1 VNRDRGARRRPRSDT
16 TNVNSVPGYL
26 IGNLM
31 VDWDNPNWDVQLNV
45 KTSPTDCISSPPTA
59 QAALSAKASARS

>member
-1 VNRDRGARRRPRSDT
+1 
-16 TNVNSVPGYL
+16 L